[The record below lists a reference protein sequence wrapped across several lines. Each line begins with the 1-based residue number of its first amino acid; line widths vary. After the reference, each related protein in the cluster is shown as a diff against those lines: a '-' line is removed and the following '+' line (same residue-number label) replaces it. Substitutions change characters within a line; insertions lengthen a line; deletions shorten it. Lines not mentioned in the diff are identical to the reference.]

1 MTVTITKPSFNLR
14 DALVSLK
21 RKIGIKG
28 AELMAAETAEDVYS
42 VIGTNRNLIINGDF
56 RISQRGDYTT
66 ATNISE
72 NTYYLDRWRG
82 HNNSGAVSATFQ
94 QITTTI
100 NGVTKKAIRVQAT
113 SSSGGA
119 YIGTTQIIEQINFP
133 VGQPVTVS
141 AWVRTNNPY
150 TRFRYNGIGGSKN
163 SPNTVPANGGWH
175 KITWTIPD
183 TSAVANN
190 VTFWVICYSDSG
202 NVPINTNDYFEV
214 ADYQVEI
221 GTVAT
226 PFEHRPYGTEL
237 ALCQRYC
244 QQFTSPGQ
252 VYFLTGHV
260 WSTTLCQYTFL
271 PKVQMRTHP
280 SLESGGTITN
290 LSGQSSVN
298 LSSISLDGAGLFAE
312 GQQLKINATMSSSSF
327 TSGYACAL
335 LINSAGAYIRFNAEL

>member
-82 HNNSGAVSATFQ
+82 HNNAGAVSATFQ

-237 ALCQRYC
+237 ALCQRY
-244 QQFTSPGQ
+244 FEIVDVRS
-252 VYFLTGHV
+252 
-260 WSTTLCQYTFL
+260 
-271 PKVQMRTHP
+271 
-280 SLESGGTITN
+280 SLVMNINASEAGRQLINYETKRATPTI
-290 LSGQSSVN
+290 GFGF
-298 LSSISLDGAGLFAE
+298 SSISNYQFYG
-312 GQQLKINATMSSSSF
+312 NANTSMSAAPLTAK
-327 TSGYACAL
+327 TS
-335 LINSAGAYIRFNAEL
+335 LIYHNGFNAWTPSTGGCVYVNSTNNGSFDITVSAEI

>member
-1 MTVTITKPSFNLR
+1 MTVIINKPGFNLR
-14 DALVSLK
+14 EALTSLK

-28 AELMAAETAEDVYS
+28 AELMAAETVDDVYS

-82 HNNSGAVSATFQ
+82 HNNAGAVSATFQ

-163 SPNTVPANGGWH
+163 SPNTVPANGSWH

-237 ALCQRYC
+237 ALCQRYYYEYTLATTIG
-244 QQFTSPGQ
+244 QNGGNLGSGYSTYFGFTIPFKVSMRSSPTILQ
-252 VYFLTGHV
+252 NLTIYTD
-260 WSTTLCQYTFL
+260 STGVVTY
-271 PKVQMRTHP
+271 
-280 SLESGGTITN
+280 STN
-290 LSGQSSVN
+290 TENYSVN
-298 LSSISLDGAGLFAE
+298 HGNMSGLYSYWNGTF
-312 GQQLKINATMSSSSF
+312 KVS
-327 TSGYACAL
+327 
-335 LINSAGAYIRFNAEL
+335 AEL